1 MPAFTDTRDHR
12 KAQGAGG
19 VCCAGQN
26 GGNMPAFAAHEIFGE
41 EALQETK
48 GKLNEV
54 VAKHPEVFRLGCQ
67 GPDLFFFNPF
77 MKLVHRK
84 VDLGSRLHTSQINR
98 FFEVFLDE
106 LLKLSNKQGLEI
118 GISYFLGFVSH
129 YTLDTELHPYIYARS
144 GYRDGVKDSGARS
157 FPAHQRLEAVI
168 DQKILMVKKGIMP
181 SGYYPEKRIRVSE
194 AELSVIARLMS
205 RTLQRIYHLMIFD
218 ENIKASYRCMR
229 GVIRHVYDHSGRKRQ
244 HVRQFEA
251 VVLGRPVIAN
261 MMVADRMPDRR
272 DAMNTLGRM
281 WTSPWNP
288 KEHFD
293 KSVWEM
299 YDIAMERYQ
308 DYYTRLEPLLAGLLR
323 RIRFVE
329 QKKSRAGSIEQ
340 FIREQIAKVAAGL
353 ENRDYHS
360 GKNK

>member
-1 MPAFTDTRDHR
+1 
-12 KAQGAGG
+12 
-19 VCCAGQN
+19 
-26 GGNMPAFAAHEIFGE
+26 
-41 EALQETK
+41 
-48 GKLNEV
+48 
-54 VAKHPEVFRLGCQ
+54 
-67 GPDLFFFNPF
+67 

-144 GYRDGVKDSGARS
+144 GYRDGVKDAGARS

-244 HVRQFEA
+244 HVRRFEA

-261 MMVADRMPDRR
+261 MMVADGCRTGEMP
-272 DAMNTLGRM
+272 
-281 WTSPWNP
+281 
-288 KEHFD
+288 
-293 KSVWEM
+293 
-299 YDIAMERYQ
+299 
-308 DYYTRLEPLLAGLLR
+308 
-323 RIRFVE
+323 
-329 QKKSRAGSIEQ
+329 
-340 FIREQIAKVAAGL
+340 
-353 ENRDYHS
+353 
-360 GKNK
+360 